1 MLNKDLKTSTL
12 SDFNQTTL
20 PNTRSLM
27 HLTITREHDSKSKKN
42 IKYDVTGE
50 GGNHMTDTAPINNL
64 IPPPEEDQ
72 DSDKFD
78 DNEDSARGLVV
89 YEREEIDVISQDSK
103 DSEFSGESQATLSKD
118 DENLEKAMPESKEE
132 NNNASDA
139 LGAKP

>member
-42 IKYDVTGE
+42 TKDDVTGE
-50 GGNHMTDTAPINNL
+50 YGNHMTDTAPINNL

-103 DSEFSGESQATLSKD
+103 DSEFSGESQATPSKD

-132 NNNASDA
+132 NNYASNA